1 VKHLLAFLMLAALAL
16 ATPTQAG
23 NTSSNSSSNSSNG
36 VHTRVDTVITDDGRG
51 RSVYERRVYRQRDR
65 DSYRPMRRWQRVEDD
80 D

>member
-1 VKHLLAFLMLAALAL
+1 MKIVLSTVLLGGLLAVPAL
-16 ATPTQAG
+16 AG

-51 RSVYERRVYRQRDR
+51 RRRYEERR
-65 DSYRPMRRWQRVEDD
+65 SYRDERGGWERRRIRAWRDD